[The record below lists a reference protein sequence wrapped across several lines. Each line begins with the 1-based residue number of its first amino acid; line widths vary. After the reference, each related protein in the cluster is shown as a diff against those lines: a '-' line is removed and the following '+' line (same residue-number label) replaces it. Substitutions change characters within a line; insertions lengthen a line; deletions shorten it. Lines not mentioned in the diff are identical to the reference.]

1 MKKKVFILLAVL
13 LCSQTLIFSQADK
26 NLSIGEKITYD
37 SKIFGESRELFVS
50 MPNVY
55 DSLKSYPVLYL
66 LYPKAC
72 FHRAKAAARYLEG
85 ENGIPGMILIGICSS
100 DEGSDIFPFENRRT
114 SGAKG
119 EEFLN
124 SIKNEV
130 IPFVE
135 NKYLTD
141 TLRILAGFSN
151 SGMFAN
157 YLMVKEPDLFTSYI
171 FSSPMIGWGDNFVL
185 RQTTEFFNSIDSFNK
200 TVYVIYGENDF
211 DHVLNPMPAY
221 KKLFSDKAP
230 EGLKWKIDVLEDEGH
245 VPFIDVYN
253 GIAYTFKEL
262 GYKPQE
268 SISDACTDGD
278 YETVEKILGKNAT
291 WVDSTISGTATPLI
305 IASYYGHDS
314 IVELLLDNNADI
326 NYRISSNGYNSLQYA
341 LFSNKLS
348 TIQLLIDKGIDV
360 NNADNNQQTALHLA
374 LSRRRYKIYD
384 ALMAANCD
392 INAQYANGN
401 TALHYSIGNNLDSI
415 SNCLIDAGADLKLL
429 NNDKKSVLF
438 IAIENNNR
446 DLVDL
451 LIQKKSKLPEDKEKM
466 NELLQ
471 FAIKNNFEAVA
482 TELFENGAELS
493 GIDSKGRNLL
503 HLATI
508 GGNIEWVK
516 ILLDK
521 EFDVNVVDSLNRTAL
536 HYSAE
541 QNNIDIAKLLVTN
554 GADIHK
560 LDYTNRTAL
569 ALANDWGS
577 TKVSKFLM
585 DNGANPFK
593 SEIIELEGAGN
604 KKSEIKV
611 TYIANMG
618 FMVSSAS
625 KTVLID
631 ALFDE
636 DFGSY
641 ALPSKQI
648 VKKIN
653 QLEKPFNAVDL
664 MLVTHG
670 DGDHFSTNMMAE
682 YLTKNKK
689 AKVVCN
695 KKVFSKL
702 KENKDIKVDSSRIV
716 GITPELYNSVDTK
729 IKGIEIKVLRL
740 RHSGRDGRTENLGFL
755 FDLDGIKVLH
765 VGDASGRVWKGA
777 VVSGIEEYDAIG
789 LENMRID
796 VAILNRGSLW
806 GVDAPGIEI
815 IEKYIKPKHIILG
828 HFSIGNKDGEDEVI
842 QTIEKLKDSLPG
854 VTILEESMRNIIIK
868 KGKG

>member
-1 MKKKVFILLAVL
+1 MKFFLFFLLAVL
-13 LCSQTLIFSQADK
+13 LCNQTLIFSQVDEDFYV
-26 NLSIGEKITYD
+26 GEKISYE
-37 SKIFGESRELFVS
+37 SEIFGESRELFVS
-50 MPNVY
+50 TPVNY
-55 DSLKSYPVLYL
+55 DSLKSYPVLYIL
-66 LYPKAC
+66 FPKYS
-72 FHRAKAAARYLEG
+72 FYRAKAAARYLEG
-85 ENGIPGMILIGICSS
+85 SNGIPGMILIGICEK
-100 DEGSDIFPFENRRT
+100 DGAEVFPFENRRYR
-114 SGAKG
+114 GQVFKG
-119 EEFLN
+119 DEFLN

-141 TLRILAGFSN
+141 SLRILAGFSN
-151 SGMFAN
+151 SAMFAN
-157 YLMVKEPDLFTSYI
+157 YIMVKEPDLFKSYI
-171 FSSPMIGWGDNFVL
+171 LSSPMIGWGDNFVL

-200 TVYVIYGENDF
+200 TVYVIYGENDY

-221 KKLFSDKAP
+221 EKLFSDNAP
-230 EGLKWKIDVLEDEGH
+230 EGLKWKIYLLKDEGH
-245 VPFIDVYN
+245 VPFTDVHN
-253 GIAYTFKEL
+253 GIVHTFKAL
-262 GYKPQE
+262 GYKSQE
-268 SISDACTDGD
+268 SIFDACTDGN
-278 YETVEKILGKNAT
+278 YKTVEKILQENAT

-314 IVELLLDNNADI
+314 IVELLLQNNADI
-326 NYRISSNGYNSLQYA
+326 NYRIPNSGNSLQYA
-341 LFSNKLS
+341 LFRNHSS
-348 TIQLLIDKGIDV
+348 IIQLLIDKGIDV
-360 NNADNNQQTALHLA
+360 NNPGRNKQTPLHMA
-374 LSRRRYKIYD
+374 LSRRAYKICD

-401 TALHYSIGNNLDSI
+401 TALHYSIENNLDSI
-415 SNCLIDAGADLKLL
+415 SKVLIDAGADLKLL
-429 NNDKKSVLF
+429 NNNKESALF

-451 LIQKKSKLPEDKEKM
+451 LKQKGSVLPQDKEKM

-471 FAIKNNFEAVA
+471 LAIKNKFQAIA
-482 TELFENGAELS
+482 TELSENGAELS

-508 GGNIEWVK
+508 GGNLEWAK
-516 ILLDK
+516 KLLDK
-521 EFDVNVVDSLNRTAL
+521 EFDVNGIDSMNRTAL

-541 QNNIDIAKLLVTN
+541 QNNIDIAKLLVEN

-577 TKVSKFLM
+577 NKVSKFLR
-585 DNGANPFK
+585 DNGANPFT
-593 SEIIELEGAGN
+593 SDIIELEGAGN

-631 ALFDE
+631 ALFDQS
-636 DFGSY
+636 FGSY
-641 ALPSKQI
+641 LTPSKHI
-648 VKKIN
+648 VEKIN

-664 MLVTHG
+664 MLVTHD

-682 YLTKNKK
+682 YLTKNNN
-689 AKVVCN
+689 AKVVCS
-695 KKVFSKL
+695 KKGFSKL

-729 IKGIEIKVLRL
+729 IKGIEMKILRL

-755 FDLDGIKVLH
+755 FDMDGIKVLH

-777 VVSGIEEYDAIG
+777 VVSGIEEFDAVG
-789 LENMRID
+789 LKNMQID

-806 GVDAPGIEI
+806 GDDAPGIEI
-815 IEKYIKPKHIILG
+815 IQKYIKPKHIVLG
-828 HFSIGNKDGEDEVI
+828 HFSIGNKDGEDEVLR
-842 QTIEKLKDSLPG
+842 TIEKHKGSLPG
-854 VTILEESMRNIIIK
+854 ITIMEESMQNVIIK
-868 KGKG
+868 NN

>member
-1 MKKKVFILLAVL
+1 MKNIFILLAAL
-13 LCSQTLIFSQADK
+13 LCCQTLIFSQVNED
-26 NLSIGEKITYD
+26 LSIGEKITYD

-50 MPNVY
+50 MPSVY
-55 DSLKSYPVLYL
+55 DSLKAYPVLYVL
-66 LYPKAC
+66 FPQFSFY
-72 FHRAKAAARYLEG
+72 RAKSAARYLEG
-85 ENGIPGMILIGICSS
+85 ENRIPGMILIGIC
-100 DEGSDIFPFENRRT
+100 DKDGGAEVFPFERRGIRT
-114 SGAKG
+114 PKG
-119 EEFLN
+119 DMFLN

-157 YLMVKEPDLFTSYI
+157 YLMVKEPDLFHSYI
-171 FSSPMIGWGDNFVL
+171 LSSPMIGWGDNFVL
-185 RQTTEFFNSIDSFNK
+185 RQTTEFFNSINSFNK
-200 TVYVIYGENDF
+200 TIYVIYGENDF

-221 KKLFSDKAP
+221 EKLFSDKAP

-245 VPFIDVYN
+245 IPFIDVYN
-253 GIAYTFKEL
+253 GMVYTFKEL

-268 SISDACTDGD
+268 SIFNACTDGD
-278 YETVEKILGKNAT
+278 YEIVEKILRENST
-291 WVDSTISGTATPLI
+291 WVDSTIRGTAPPLI

-314 IVELLLDNNADI
+314 IVRLLLDNNADI
-326 NYRISSNGYNSLQYA
+326 NFRMSSNGYNSLQYA
-341 LFSNKLS
+341 LFTNKLS

-360 NNADNNQQTALHLA
+360 NNTDNNQQTALHMA
-374 LSRRRYKIYD
+374 LSRRSYKVCD

-392 INAQYANGN
+392 MNAQDANGN
-401 TALHYSIGNNLDSI
+401 TALHYSIENNLDSI
-415 SNCLIDAGADLKLL
+415 SKCLIDAGADLELL
-429 NNDKKSVLF
+429 NNDKKSALF

-451 LIQKKSKLPEDKEKM
+451 LKQKGSKLPQDKQKM

-471 FAIKNNFEAVA
+471 LAIKNKFQAIA
-482 TELFENGAELS
+482 KELFENGAELS
-493 GIDSKGRNLL
+493 GVDNKGRNLL

-508 GGNIEWVK
+508 GGNLEWVNK
-516 ILLDK
+516 LLDK
-521 EFDVNVVDSLNRTAL
+521 EFDVNVIDSLNRTAL

-541 QNNIDIAKLLVTN
+541 KNNIDIAKLLVKN

-585 DNGANPFK
+585 DNGASVFN
-593 SEIIELEGAGN
+593 SGIIELEGAAN

-636 DFGSY
+636 GFGSY

-653 QLEKPFNAVDL
+653 QLDKPFNSVDL
-664 MLVTHG
+664 MLVTH
-670 DGDHFSTNMMAE
+670 DNGDHFSTSMMAE

-695 KKVFSKL
+695 KSVSSKL
-702 KENKDIKVDSSRIV
+702 KENKNTKVDSSRIV
-716 GITPELYNSVDTK
+716 GITPELYKSVDTK
-729 IKGIEIKVLRL
+729 VNGIEIKVLRL
-740 RHSGRDGRTENLGFL
+740 RHSGGDGRTENIAFL
-755 FDLDGIKVLH
+755 FDLDGMKVLH
-765 VGDASGRVWKGA
+765 VGDASGKVWKGT
-777 VVSGIEEYDAIG
+777 VVNGIEEYDAVGIK
-789 LENMRID
+789 NMQID

-806 GVDAPGIEI
+806 GIDAPGIEI

-854 VTILEESMRNIIIK
+854 VTILEESMQNIIIK
-868 KGKG
+868 NN

>member
-1 MKKKVFILLAVL
+1 MKKNIFIILAVL
-13 LCSQTLIFSQADK
+13 LCSQTLIFSQVDK
-26 NLSIGEKITYD
+26 DLSIGEKISYD
-37 SKIFGESRELFVS
+37 SKIFGETRELIVS
-50 MPNVY
+50 MPQDY
-55 DSLKSYPVLYL
+55 DSLKAYPVLYVL
-66 LYPKAC
+66 FPQFSFY
-72 FHRAKAAARYLEG
+72 RAKAAARYLEG
-85 ENGIPGMILIGICSS
+85 SNGVPGMILIGIC
-100 DEGSDIFPFENRRT
+100 DKEGGAEVFPFERRGLRT
-114 SGAKG
+114 PKG
-119 EEFLN
+119 DMFLK

-135 NKYLTD
+135 DKYLTD

-151 SGMFAN
+151 SAMFAN
-157 YLMVKEPDLFTSYI
+157 YIMVKEPDLFTSFI
-171 FSSPMIGWGDNFVL
+171 LSSPMIGWGDNFVL

-200 TVYVIYGENDF
+200 TIYVIYGENDF

-230 EGLKWKIDVLEDEGH
+230 KGLKWKVDLLEDEGH
-245 VPFIDVYN
+245 VPFIDVYK
-253 GIAYTFKEL
+253 GIVYTFKEL

-268 SISDACTDGD
+268 SIFDACTDGD
-278 YETVEKILGKNAT
+278 YETVENILGENST
-291 WVDSTISGTATPLI
+291 WVDSTISGTASPLI
-305 IASYYGHDS
+305 IASYYGNDS
-314 IVELLLDNNADI
+314 IVRLLLDNNADI
-326 NYRISSNGYNSLQYA
+326 NYQIPNSGNSLQYA
-341 LFSNKLS
+341 LFRNNLS

-360 NNADNNQQTALHLA
+360 NNSGRNKQTALHMA
-374 LSRRRYKIYD
+374 LSRRAYKICD
-384 ALMAANCD
+384 ALIAANCD
-392 INAQYANGN
+392 INAQDANGN
-401 TALHYSIGNNLDSI
+401 TALHYSIENNLDSI
-415 SNCLIDAGADLKLL
+415 SKVLIDAGADLKLL
-429 NNDKKSVLF
+429 NNDKKSALF

-451 LIQKKSKLPEDKEKM
+451 LQQKGSELPQDKEKM

-471 FAIKNNFEAVA
+471 FAIKNKFQAIA
-482 TELFENGAELS
+482 TELYENGAELS
-493 GIDSKGRNLL
+493 GIDNEGRNLL

-508 GGNIEWVK
+508 GGNLEWAK
-516 ILLDK
+516 KLLDK
-521 EFDVNVVDSLNRTAL
+521 EFDVNVVDSMNRTAL

-541 QNNIDIAKLLVTN
+541 QNNMDIAKLLVEN

-577 TKVSKFLM
+577 TKVSKLLKN
-585 DNGANPFK
+585 NGASPFK
-593 SEIIELEGAGN
+593 SDIIELEGAGN

-636 DFGSY
+636 GFGSY
-641 ALPSKQI
+641 LTPSKQI
-648 VKKIN
+648 VEKIN

-664 MLVTHG
+664 MLVTHD
-670 DGDHFSTNMMAE
+670 DGDHFSTSMVAE

-689 AKVVCN
+689 AKVVCS
-695 KKVFSKL
+695 KRGFSKL

-716 GITPELYNSVDTK
+716 GITPELYKSVETK
-729 IKGIEIKVLRL
+729 LNGIEIKILRL

-806 GVDAPGIEI
+806 GADAPGIEI
-815 IEKYIKPKHIILG
+815 IKKYIKPKHIILG
-828 HFSIGNKDGEDEVI
+828 HFSLGNKDGEDEVI
-842 QTIEKLKDSLPG
+842 KTIESLKGSIPG
-854 VTILEESMRNIIIK
+854 VTIFEESMQNIIIK
-868 KGKG
+868 K

>member
-13 LCSQTLIFSQADK
+13 LCSQTLIFSQVNEA
-26 NLSIGEKITYD
+26 LSIGEKITYD

-50 MPNVY
+50 MPYVY

-85 ENGIPGMILIGICSS
+85 KNGIPGMILIGICSS

-157 YLMVKEPDLFTSYI
+157 YVMVKEPDLFTSYI

-200 TVYVIYGENDF
+200 TIYVIYGENDY

-230 EGLKWKIDVLEDEGH
+230 KGLKWKIDLLKDEGH

-268 SISDACTDGD
+268 SIFDACTDGD
-278 YETVEKILGKNAT
+278 YETVEKILAENTT

-314 IVELLLDNNADI
+314 IVRLLLDNNADI
-326 NYRISSNGYNSLQYA
+326 NFRMSSNGYNSLQYA
-341 LFSNKLS
+341 LFTNKLS

-360 NNADNNQQTALHLA
+360 NNSGNNQMTALHIA
-374 LSRRRYKIYD
+374 LSRRSYKVFD

-401 TALHYSIGNNLDSI
+401 TALHYSIENNLDSI
-415 SNCLIDAGADLKLL
+415 SKCLIDAGADLKLL

-438 IAIENNNR
+438 NAIENNNR

-451 LIQKKSKLPEDKEKM
+451 LKQKGSKLPQDKQKM

-471 FAIKNNFEAVA
+471 LAIKNKFQAIA
-482 TELFENGAELS
+482 TELSENGAELS

-503 HLATI
+503 HIATI
-508 GGNIEWVK
+508 GGNLEWVNK
-516 ILLDK
+516 LLDK
-521 EFDVNVVDSLNRTAL
+521 EFDVNVIDSLNRTAL

-541 QNNIDIAKLLVTN
+541 QNNIDIAKLLVKN

-585 DNGANPFK
+585 DNGATVFN
-593 SEIIELEGAGN
+593 SDIIELEGAGN

-636 DFGSY
+636 GFGSY

-653 QLEKPFNAVDL
+653 QLDKPFNSVDL
-664 MLVTHG
+664 MLVTHD
-670 DGDHFSTNMMAE
+670 DGDHFSTSMMAE

-689 AKVVCN
+689 AKVVCS

-716 GITPELYNSVDTK
+716 GITPELYNSVDTNVN
-729 IKGIEIKVLRL
+729 GIEIKILRL

-765 VGDASGRVWKGA
+765 VGDATGSVWKGA
-777 VVSGIEEYDAIG
+777 VVSGIEEFDSIG
-789 LENMRID
+789 IKNMQID

-806 GVDAPGIEI
+806 GIDAPGIEI

-854 VTILEESMRNIIIK
+854 VTILEESMQSIIIK
-868 KGKG
+868 NN